1 MPRPVVRRP
10 RGTEDVLPDAA
21 PRWRRLEGLARALA
35 ERHGFGEVRTPTFEH
50 RELVRWSGERPG
62 AAPTYDF
69 LDRGGRALSLRA
81 GSSAPLARACLQ
93 GGLLGGA
100 FPVKVFGLMSACRYE
115 RPGAG
120 RLREEQRFA
129 CESFGA
135 PGPAADA
142 ELIVLLAE
150 VLTGAGLDRATVE
163 VGSVGCPDCP
173 SAGASGPEARA
184 GAGWAPPR
192 PDGMADPGA
201 QGGAEAARVGLC
213 AACAEHLAAV
223 RALLAAAGLPHAVH
237 EGRVGGG
244 QRTGRVVFRA
254 LHPDGAAPLVLGV
267 GGRHDGVVAAL
278 GGAAVPATGF
288 HLGLERVLLAQDRAG
303 VEAPAPPP
311 PDVVVA
317 GEEAAAVLVLCT
329 EARRAGLRADFD
341 PSGRG
346 LAAQLR
352 RAQRLG
358 ARQVVVVRGAG
369 QPVSWRDGVTGQR
382 RDWPLEGVV
391 AALRA
396 GRA

>member
-1 MPRPVVRRP
+1 MASRP

-21 PRWRRLEGLARALA
+21 PRWRHLEALARRLA

-50 RELVRWSGERPG
+50 RELARWSGECPG

-69 LDRGGRALSLRA
+69 LDRGGRALSLRS

-93 GGLLGGA
+93 GGRLGGA
-100 FPVKVFGLMSACRYE
+100 LPVKVFGLMSACRYE
-115 RPGAG
+115 RPAAG

-150 VLTGAGLDRATVE
+150 ALTCAGLARASLE
-163 VGSVGCPDCP
+163 VGSAGCPDCP
-173 SAGASGPEARA
+173 SGGASGPEA
-184 GAGWAPPR
+184 GADGVPPR
-192 PDGMADPGA
+192 PPGMAGPRA
-201 QGGAEAARVGLC
+201 QGGAEAVRDRLC
-213 AACAEHLAAV
+213 AACAEHVAGV
-223 RALLAAAGLPHAVH
+223 RALLAAAGLPYVVR

-254 LHPDGAAPLVLGV
+254 LHPDGAAPLVLAA

-278 GGAAVPATGF
+278 GGPALPATGF

-303 VEAPAPPP
+303 LEAPAPSPP
-311 PDVVVA
+311 EVVVV
-317 GEEAAAVLVLCT
+317 GEEAAAVLALCT

-346 LAAQLR
+346 LAAQMR
-352 RAQRLG
+352 RARRLG
-358 ARQVVVVRGAG
+358 ARQVIVVRGAG

-382 RDWPLEGVV
+382 RDWPVERVV
-391 AALRA
+391 AALCA